1 MLFAIV
7 RTSNINMAIL
17 LTKLKKG
24 LSDVRALNLVISR
37 RCKTLVN
44 ETNHTK
50 TQNKIVFDS
59 GVHPGDSGFQVMGLG
74 FQSPG
79 CPVSK
84 EKVSWIQDS
93 TSKSFADSGIRI
105 TLQCVIS
112 SSL

>member
-17 LTKLKKG
+17 LTKLEKG

-44 ETNHTK
+44 ETNQTK
-50 TQNKIVFDS
+50 TQNKIVLDS
-59 GVHPGDSGFQVMGLG
+59 GVHPGFQVMDLG

-79 CPVSK
+79 CRVPK

-105 TLQCVIS
+105 TLQWVINS
-112 SSL
+112 SF

>member
-1 MLFAIV
+1 
-7 RTSNINMAIL
+7 MAIL
-17 LTKLKKG
+17 LTKLEKG
-24 LSDVRALNLVISR
+24 LSDVRALNLVISK

-44 ETNHTK
+44 ETNQTK

-79 CPVSK
+79 WCPVSK

-93 TSKSFADSGIRI
+93 TSKSFADSGIQI
-105 TLQCVIS
+105 TLQWVIN

>member
-17 LTKLKKG
+17 LTKLEKG

-44 ETNHTK
+44 ETNQTK

-74 FQSPG
+74 LPRVPG
-79 CPVSK
+79 FK
-84 EKVSWIQDS
+84 R
-93 TSKSFADSGIRI
+93 KSFLDSRSHKQKFCGFWNPDYL
-105 TLQCVIS
+105 TVGHQ
-112 SSL
+112 